1 MTKDRN
7 TSEMGNLSISTL
19 VARCK
24 RAGLGRP
31 ARRLAML
38 AFALAFFE
46 RPAAA
51 YVDPGAGALLWQMV
65 VAGLLGGLFY
75 LRRITA
81 WLRGR
86 DRRQ

>member
-1 MTKDRN
+1 
-7 TSEMGNLSISTL
+7 
-19 VARCK
+19 
-24 RAGLGRP
+24 
-31 ARRLAML
+31 ML

-51 YVDPGAGALLWQMV
+51 YVDPGAGALLWQMA

>member
-1 MTKDRN
+1 
-7 TSEMGNLSISTL
+7 MGIMSVSTL
-19 VARCK
+19 VAQCK
-24 RAGLGRP
+24 RTGIGRA
-31 ARRLAML
+31 ARSLVPL
-38 AFALAFFE
+38 AFAMAFFE

-51 YVDPGAGALLWQMV
+51 YVDPGAGALLWQMA